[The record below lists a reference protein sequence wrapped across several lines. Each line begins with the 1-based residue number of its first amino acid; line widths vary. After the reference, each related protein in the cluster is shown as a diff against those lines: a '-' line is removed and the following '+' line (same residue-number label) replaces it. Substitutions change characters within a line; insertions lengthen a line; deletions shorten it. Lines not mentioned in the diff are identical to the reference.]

1 MLLHQLLHINSIYD
15 IDPFFMLETNI
26 SRKFVQV
33 SGYGQWT
40 EPNLHALA
48 YYYQNGRRPPPLKA
62 QINTTIILSN

>member
-40 EPNLHALA
+40 DA
-48 YYYQNGRRPPPLKA
+48 
-62 QINTTIILSN
+62 